1 MNEKLYLFNP
11 FNIKKWENEQIK
23 EQLDVLISNYDH
35 EADTLHRYA
44 LNVENI
50 ANQLYLIG
58 EMTAR
63 LCEMVNVMKAD
74 VSNKENLQ
82 VYKQRDAYEKTHDG
96 KPPAMSYFQA
106 LASEFVSE
114 ERKQLARKE
123 SDLTRF
129 KIAYKSLEAMMNAQK
144 KKMEA
149 VRYEEF
155 GG

>member
-11 FNIKKWENEQIK
+11 FDIKHWENNQIK
-23 EQLDVLISNYDH
+23 EQLDKLINAYDH
-35 EADTLHRYA
+35 EADTLYRYA
-44 LNVENI
+44 LNVENL

-58 EMTAR
+58 EMVAR
-63 LCEMVNVMKAD
+63 LYEEVNVIKAD
-74 VSNKENLQ
+74 VYNEENLQ

-106 LASEFVSE
+106 LASDFVKDK
-114 ERKQLARKE
+114 RIILAKKE
-123 SDLTRF
+123 SDQKRF
-129 KIAYKSLEAMMNAQK
+129 KIAYESIEAMMNAQK
-144 KKMEA
+144 KKMDA